1 MYEFIKNNVESSDKI
16 FLDAPNR
23 NPLSFN
29 ELHQKLEKVRNNF
42 DNLSINRSDPVAI
55 VLPNGPD
62 LGFLFIAC
70 SCFAISAPLN
80 PNYSKNEFK
89 FYLSDL
95 KAKFLIV
102 DPDLKTEASKAA
114 FELGITII
122 NLSFEQNI
130 GSLKLTKNNGDSFIK
145 TINDYDYDTS
155 LLLHTSGT
163 TSKPKLVQLSSNNL
177 IKSSLNIGKT
187 LYLNEEDSCLNI
199 MPLFHIHGLVAVLLT
214 SLVYNIKLIC
224 TSGFNA
230 LNFYKFLQDFK
241 PSWYSGVPTMHQ
253 AILQRSKNN
262 QDIIRNSP
270 LRFIRSSSAPMPK
283 PVLLEIEK
291 TFNCPVIEAY
301 GMTEASHQIA
311 SNPLPPRIR
320 KNGTV

>member
-1 MYEFIKNNVESSDKI
+1 
-16 FLDAPNR
+16 
-23 NPLSFN
+23 
-29 ELHQKLEKVRNNF
+29 
-42 DNLSINRSDPVAI
+42 
-55 VLPNGPD
+55 
-62 LGFLFIAC
+62 
-70 SCFAISAPLN
+70 
-80 PNYSKNEFK
+80 
-89 FYLSDL
+89 
-95 KAKFLIV
+95 
-102 DPDLKTEASKAA
+102 
-114 FELGITII
+114 
-122 NLSFEQNI
+122 
-130 GSLKLTKNNGDSFIK
+130 
-145 TINDYDYDTS
+145 
-155 LLLHTSGT
+155 
-163 TSKPKLVQLSSNNL
+163 
-177 IKSSLNIGKT
+177 
-187 LYLNEEDSCLNI
+187 

-214 SLVYNIKLIC
+214 CLLFGNRLVC

-311 SNPLPPRIR
+311 SNPLPPKTR
-320 KNGTV
+320 KNGTVGLKVGPKLK